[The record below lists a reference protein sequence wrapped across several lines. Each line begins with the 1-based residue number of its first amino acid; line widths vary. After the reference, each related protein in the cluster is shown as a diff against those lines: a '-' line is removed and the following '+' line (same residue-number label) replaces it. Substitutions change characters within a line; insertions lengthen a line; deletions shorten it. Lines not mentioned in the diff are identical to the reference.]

1 MGDRPS
7 NRGAVGTPGTWRRT
21 GVAAGATFG
30 TLLGCELG
38 WALLFPGVPP
48 WTARLLTITLATAS
62 AGLATVVESRRRL
75 AFPVAVHDQSRREI
89 EAHVAERMRAEEA
102 LRSSEARA
110 AAFLE
115 TAAEA
120 IIVADHGGTII
131 LANQRAETMFGYP
144 RDQLLGASIETL
156 VPARLRGAH
165 VRHRDTFVSAPRARP
180 MGHGLELHGC
190 RRDGSE
196 FPIEVSLSFVRTHD
210 SLLAMSFVSD
220 ISQRRDAEKALV
232 MARRAAA
239 QRERLADIGALTAKI
254 VHDLGNPIAGL
265 SMSVQRI
272 TRQLARGAEPLESV
286 RGSVEHLTSAVHRL
300 DALTHEFKTFLR
312 EQRLVPVAIDLRELL
327 ADLRAVWHPEAD
339 RRGVRVEIRPP
350 DGGDATLV
358 ADPDQLRRL
367 FDNLV
372 KNALEAIDQ
381 GPGCVTIAATVGAD
395 DIVRISVSDTGP
407 GLPPDANPFALFES
421 TKEDGTGL
429 GLAIAKQIAE
439 AHGGGIEIAPVDPHG
454 AVFQV
459 ALPRQGPL
467 VQRDRDSGH

>member
-1 MGDRPS
+1 
-7 NRGAVGTPGTWRRT
+7 V
-21 GVAAGATFG
+21 AGATLG

-38 WALLFPGVPP
+38 WAFLFPDVPP

-62 AGLATVVESRRRL
+62 AALAMVVESRRRSTL
-75 AFPVAVHDQSRREI
+75 SAATGALVDAPADVGAVYDQSRREI
-89 EAHVAERMRAEEA
+89 ESHVAERMRAEEA

-115 TAAEA
+115 AAAEA
-120 IIVADHGGTII
+120 IIVADQGGTII

-156 VPARLRGAH
+156 VPARLRGVH
-165 VRHRDTFVSAPRARP
+165 VRHRDTFFSAPRVRP

-220 ISQRRDAEKALV
+220 ISQRRDAEKAL
-232 MARRAAA
+232 MPARRAAQ

-272 TRQLARGAEPLESV
+272 ARQLARGADQPLESV
-286 RGSVEHLTSAVHRL
+286 RGSIEHLTTAVHRL

-312 EQRLVPVAIDLRELL
+312 EQRLAPVAIDVRELL
-327 ADLRAVWHPEAD
+327 ADLRAAWRPEAD
-339 RRGVRVEIRPP
+339 RRGVRVETRLPA
-350 DGGDATLV
+350 GGDATLV

-381 GPGCVTIAATVGAD
+381 GPGCVTIAATVGTG

-407 GLPPDANPFALFES
+407 GLPPDANVFALFES
-421 TKEDGTGL
+421 TKVDGTGL

-454 AVFQV
+454 AVFHV
-459 ALPRQGPL
+459 ALPRRGPL
-467 VQRDRDSGH
+467 VQRDRDPDH